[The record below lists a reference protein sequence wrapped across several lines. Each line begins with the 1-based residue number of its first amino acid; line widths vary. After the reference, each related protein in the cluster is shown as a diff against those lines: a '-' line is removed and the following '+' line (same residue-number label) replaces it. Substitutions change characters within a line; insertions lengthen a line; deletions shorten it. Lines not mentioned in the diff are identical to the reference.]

1 MDQIRERIER
11 ALEAVRPALKVDG
24 GNVELLE
31 YNPETG
37 VVRLRLIGNCGDC
50 PMSMMTLKMGI
61 ERAVRQ
67 SVPEVKQVVAI

>member
-1 MDQIRERIER
+1 MRERIER

-37 VVRLRLIGNCGDC
+37 VVRLRLIGSCGDC